1 MCRLALL
8 AIDRQLLDRQSWR
21 SRRRELAFSVLFFSY
36 LFSGVRKSERGL
48 GWTSRWSAR
57 KAQCPLLTPFSPC
70 RAAVLEVNRA
80 RVLVLVPW
88 VLMLV
93 LVLALVLMMERLV
106 RQHVRQDQ
114 GRQCTCA
121 STSSRSKAHL
131 FAGTCAWAACPY
143 PCPCLGSCPCPARSS
158 QRVRQRC
165 PHCAVSCL
173 SACNGAVFVC
183 QG

>member
-1 MCRLALL
+1 MKTL
-8 AIDRQLLDRQSWR
+8 QVW
-21 SRRRELAFSVLFFSY
+21 
-36 LFSGVRKSERGL
+36 
-48 GWTSRWSAR
+48 
-57 KAQCPLLTPFSPC
+57 PLTPSFVSPC
-70 RAAVLEVNRA
+70 RAAMKVGVLVLVSQE
-80 RVLVLVPW
+80 LVLVPW
-88 VLMLV
+88 VL
-93 LVLALVLMMERLV
+93 LA

-121 STSSRSKAHL
+121 SSCSRCKAHL
-131 FAGTCAWAACPY
+131 FAGTCAWAACPH
-143 PCPCLGSCPCPARSS
+143 PCPCLGSRSCPVRSS